1 MIPQL
6 YLYKE
11 IGVAGSITGVTPNLC
26 PFEYFQGVGYLSFF
40 KGVKESIEDRGGFWC
55 DLCLLPT

>member
-1 MIPQL
+1 LIPQL

-40 KGVKESIEDRGGFWC
+40 KGVKESIEDRGGF
-55 DLCLLPT
+55 